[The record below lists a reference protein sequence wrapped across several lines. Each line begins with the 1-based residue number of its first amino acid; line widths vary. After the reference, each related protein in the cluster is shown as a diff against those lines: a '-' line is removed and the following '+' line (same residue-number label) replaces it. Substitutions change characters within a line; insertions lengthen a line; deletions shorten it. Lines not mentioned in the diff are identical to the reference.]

1 MRICAPIYTWLVT
14 ICAAIK
20 IWNWIR
26 WSTDAKPFPNITIQW
41 EMIERSAAQQHC
53 RFCWNNRRFYLWFY
67 FDSLVFF
74 FSNTSVVS
82 DVCFRSLVVMMKFTH
97 YRLWR
102 FSTTALP
109 SLFLDICVRKK
120 PNLRSSSTAYLES
133 TQITAQTKPQMNHQF
148 NQLGQYLR
156 HQYAPT
162 PLNDDIPR
170 LKPTHFNR
178 NENRNAYILYKCVR
192 LSFCLSS
199 IKQEL
204 FFITIL
210 IATMRTHKNCNLI
223 YFFES

>member
-1 MRICAPIYTWLVT
+1 MIGYNMRRDKNMKLNKMEYWRKTVSKYHHSVGNDRTKCRTATLSFLLKQS
-14 ICAAIK
+14 K
-20 IWNWIR
+20 ILSLIL
-26 WSTDAKPFPNITIQW
+26 
-41 EMIERSAAQQHC
+41 
-53 RFCWNNRRFYLWFY
+53 LWFIG
-67 FDSLVFF
+67 F
-74 FSNTSVVS
+74 FSSSSVVS
-82 DVCFRSLVVMMKFTH
+82 DVCFWSLVVMMKFTH

-192 LSFCLSS
+192 LSFCLSF

-210 IATMRTHKNCNLI
+210 IATMRIHKNCNLI